1 MASNG
6 YIKIDRKIL
15 DSAIWQEKPFDR
27 ARAWID
33 LLLLASWKDHEEIY
47 RGKAIF
53 RKRGE
58 VSCSIGWLA
67 ERWGWSANKVRRYI
81 RTLNR
86 LGMCT
91 QNGTPNGTTLTI
103 ENYALYQDGRRTN
116 GRGNGTT
123 DGTPNESTDGT
134 HHKKGKEGKRIDNN
148 ARVRAGGGNPYF
160 ALLESG
166 VFDDDEK

>member
-33 LLLLASWKDHEEIY
+33 LLLLASWKDHEVIY
-47 RGKAIF
+47 HGKAEK

-58 VSCSIGWLA
+58 VHCSIGWLA
-67 ERWGWSANKVRRYI
+67 DRWGWSANKVRRYI

-86 LGMCT
+86 LGMCH

-103 ENYALYQDGRRTN
+103 ENYAFYQDGRRT
-116 GRGNGTT
+116 RGTTNEST

-134 HHKKGKEGKRIDNN
+134 HNKKGKESKRIANN
-148 ARVRAGGGNPYF
+148 TRARARGR
-160 ALLESG
+160 
-166 VFDDDEK
+166 FDDLLSELEANE